1 MDADPGRL
9 VFPGRGGFAMHYRD
23 SVVTARRTLLAVA
36 ILFSVGEALDS
47 ISVGVVGIVFALL
60 FAVGAVLMYRGSRFG
75 VPLVGVLV
83 LLEVAAWPTFTRDT
97 ATDWIIQVPFLIV
110 GLVGLAALGV
120 IVFRG
125 VRTRRA
131 RSAT

>member
-1 MDADPGRL
+1 
-9 VFPGRGGFAMHYRD
+9 MHYRD

-75 VPLVGVLV
+75 VPLVGALV

>member
-1 MDADPGRL
+1 MSPGRRD
-9 VFPGRGGFAMHYRD
+9 FTTPYSD

-36 ILFSVGEALDS
+36 ILFSVGEALDA

-83 LLEVAAWPTFTRDT
+83 LLEVAAWPTFSRDT

-125 VRTRRA
+125 LRTRRA
-131 RSAT
+131 GAAS

>member
-1 MDADPGRL
+1 MSPGRRD
-9 VFPGRGGFAMHYRD
+9 FTTPYSD

-36 ILFSVGEALDS
+36 VLFSVGEALDS

-75 VPLVGVLV
+75 VPLVGVLM
-83 LLEVAAWPTFTRDT
+83 LLEVAAWPTFSRDT

-125 VRTRRA
+125 LRTRRA
-131 RSAT
+131 GAAS

>member
-1 MDADPGRL
+1 VSLSRRDFTTRCS
-9 VFPGRGGFAMHYRD
+9 D
-23 SVVTARRTLLAVA
+23 SVVTARRTLLGVA

-83 LLEVAAWPTFTRDT
+83 LVEVAAWPTFTRDT

-125 VRTRRA
+125 LRTRRGRA
-131 RSAT
+131 ATSSS